1 MRSIFTRQ
9 FVCRS
14 SPVTIRGR
22 KRRADGNL
30 ALGVDALESR
40 MMLAITP
47 GQLYTDATYTQGL
60 RIVFC
65 GSEDFEEVVG
75 IEGADHAFALSAAF

>member
-1 MRSIFTRQ
+1 MLSIGRS
-9 FVCRS
+9 
-14 SPVTIRGR
+14 
-22 KRRADGNL
+22 L
-30 ALGVDALESR
+30 
-40 MMLAITP
+40 
-47 GQLYTDATYTQGL
+47 QGL